1 LDLAPQLYQVAL
13 SVGAEQLHLVVECLA
28 KGFLNED
35 WLEKISQVAG
45 HFNNSLELDRGGLLR
60 KVA

>member
-1 LDLAPQLYQVAL
+1 MAL
-13 SVGAEQLHLVVECLA
+13 SVGAEQLHLVVECLT